1 MASVELE
8 TVHWDRVDSVFD
20 EGTSSV
26 PHYNYRIPS
35 RETLGSANL
44 EVFVEEE
51 TELADGVERSSSGV
65 TSPPSDDAEMP
76 RFRGDSSSGS
86 TSSTG
91 LKSNSF
97 PREELPASLART
109 LVLVCV
115 WCVLI
120 LHVSLVNL
128 LYIIV
133 CFAVTMTWPAC

>member
-1 MASVELE
+1 MMASVELE

-20 EGTSSV
+20 EGTNSV

-51 TELADGVERSSSGV
+51 TELADGVDIDRASSGV

-91 LKSNSF
+91 LKCNSF
-97 PREELPASLART
+97 PREEL
-109 LVLVCV
+109 VE
-115 WCVLI
+115 
-120 LHVSLVNL
+120 
-128 LYIIV
+128 
-133 CFAVTMTWPAC
+133 